1 MQNLVVN
8 GLIPHSYCLT
18 WSPELLWLSVGSDVL
33 MALSYFTYPVGIAYF
48 VWKRRDLPY
57 RWLYLGFFIAFI
69 MTCASTH
76 VFSIVTVWYPLYWEE
91 AYAKALS
98 AIVAAA
104 TVFAIW
110 WVIPRALKLPS
121 QAELEKARDDA
132 EAANKAKSIFLANMS
147 HELRTPLN
155 AILGFS
161 SMIQKDAQFP
171 ESQRRNLDII
181 NRSGEHL
188 LSLINEVLDMTKIDA
203 GRIHLEETAF
213 DLSAMIR
220 DVTDMMSVRASDKAL
235 RLRVD
240 QSCEFP
246 RYIIGDEAR
255 LRQMLINLIG
265 NAIKFTHQGGVTL
278 RLATKQDSHL
288 LIEVEDTGVGI
299 APADQQR
306 IFEPFAQLGDQ
317 SGNKGTGLG
326 LTITQQ
332 FVRLMGGNLTLESTP
347 GKGSVFRMDLPLR
360 ISSEKDVV
368 QLAASRGQV
377 TGLAPGQPD
386 YRVLIVEDQLEN
398 QLLLTQL
405 MKNAGIQVKV
415 ANDGKEGIALFQSW
429 HPQLIWM
436 DRRLPVM
443 DGLEATRA
451 IRQLPDGQDVKI
463 IAVTASAFIEQR
475 GEMLQAGMNDFLRKP
490 YREHEIY
497 ECMSRNL
504 GVQFSYQGAPQ
515 SGEAVQTLTPQMLQ
529 ALPESLRTELKAALE
544 SLENKRIAQVIG
556 QIGDIDRPLQNTL
569 TRLAENFD
577 YPAILKALGSPS
589 D

>member
-1 MQNLVVN
+1 
-8 GLIPHSYCLT
+8 
-18 WSPELLWLSVGSDVL
+18 
-33 MALSYFTYPVGIAYF
+33 
-48 VWKRRDLPY
+48 
-57 RWLYLGFFIAFI
+57 
-69 MTCASTH
+69 
-76 VFSIVTVWYPLYWEE
+76 
-91 AYAKALS
+91 
-98 AIVAAA
+98 
-104 TVFAIW
+104 
-110 WVIPRALKLPS
+110 
-121 QAELEKARDDA
+121 
-132 EAANKAKSIFLANMS
+132 
-147 HELRTPLN
+147 
-155 AILGFS
+155 
-161 SMIQKDAQFP
+161 
-171 ESQRRNLDII
+171 
-181 NRSGEHL
+181 
-188 LSLINEVLDMTKIDA
+188 
-203 GRIHLEETAF
+203 
-213 DLSAMIR
+213 
-220 DVTDMMSVRASDKAL
+220 
-235 RLRVD
+235 
-240 QSCEFP
+240 
-246 RYIIGDEAR
+246 
-255 LRQMLINLIG
+255 
-265 NAIKFTHQGGVTL
+265 
-278 RLATKQDSHL
+278 
-288 LIEVEDTGVGI
+288 
-299 APADQQR
+299 
-306 IFEPFAQLGDQ
+306 
-317 SGNKGTGLG
+317 
-326 LTITQQ
+326 
-332 FVRLMGGNLTLESTP
+332 MGGNLTLESTP

-504 GVQFSYQGAPQ
+504 GVQFSYRGAPQ